1 MPANDPATTSKQPS
15 VTDGFRLSGGPVA
28 YLSED
33 QEGGSDFAELSHL
46 PRVYGEPIL
55 FAIARDPR
63 TIFTYWNIDWPSVFT
78 KGEPVDRQVYL
89 RVKKEDGAEESE
101 SPIEPMLGSYYALI
115 AQARGAYRV
124 ELGYYQPMDM
134 WRSIAISDEVIMPAE
149 SASEKVDIDV
159 ATVPFHLSFQRIV
172 DMFRP
177 SSASGGT
184 LTESISQL
192 QERAS
197 DEQESLTNEEREIL
211 CAMNLSLPDL
221 AAARRA
227 YLDSDNRETVRKR
240 LEAILGFGASSP
252 AGGFGGSSR
261 SG

>member
-1 MPANDPATTSKQPS
+1 MSTNDSTSTSRQPS
-15 VTDGFRLSGGPVA
+15 ITDGFRLSGGPVA

-33 QEGGSDFAELSHL
+33 QESGTDFAELSHL

-63 TIFTYWNIDWPSVFT
+63 TLFTYWNIDWPSVFA

-101 SPIEPMLGSYYALI
+101 SPVEPMLGSYYAVVG
-115 AQARGAYRV
+115 QARGAYRV

-134 WRSIAISDEVIMPAE
+134 WRSIAISDEVIMPA
-149 SASEKVDIDV
+149 SGASEKVDIDV

-172 DMFRP
+172 DMFR
-177 SSASGGT
+177 SSSSNGGT

-192 QERAS
+192 QERAT
-197 DEQESLTNEEREIL
+197 DEQESLTDEEREIFH
-211 CAMNLSLPDL
+211 AMNLSLPDL
-221 AAARRA
+221 VAARRN
-227 YLDSDNRETVRKR
+227 YLDSDQREIVRKR

-252 AGGFGGSSR
+252 AGGFGGSSW
-261 SG
+261 S

>member
-1 MPANDPATTSKQPS
+1 MSTNDPANTSRQPS

-33 QEGGSDFAELSHL
+33 QEGGSDFAELAHL

-63 TIFTYWNIDWPSVFT
+63 TVFTYWNIDWPSVFA

-89 RVKKEDGAEESE
+89 RVKKKDGAEESE
-101 SPIEPMLGSYYALI
+101 SLIEPMLGSYYALV
-115 AQARGAYRV
+115 AQPRGTYRV
-124 ELGYYQPMDM
+124 EIGYYQPMDT
-134 WRSIAISDEVIMPAE
+134 WRSIATSDEVIMPAE
-149 SASEKVDIDV
+149 SASEKVEVDV
-159 ATVPFHLSFQRIV
+159 ATVPFHLSFQLIV
-172 DMFRP
+172 DMFRT
-177 SSASGGT
+177 SSGGT

-197 DEQESLTNEEREIL
+197 DEQESLTAEEREIL
-211 CAMNLSLPDL
+211 CAMNLSLSDL
-221 AAARRA
+221 AVARRA

-240 LEAILGFGASSP
+240 LEAILGFGLSSP

-261 SG
+261 S